1 MDYAVIRL
9 ESMNIFYWTV
19 WFAGKRKAKFASQAR
34 AIAFCERLCTDG
46 QLFGLHDRY
55 SLTRYRLRAPRKALV
70 LGLARSLCT
79 WAHR

>member
-46 QLFGLHDRY
+46 QL
-55 SLTRYRLRAPRKALV
+55 
-70 LGLARSLCT
+70 LGFTIDIR
-79 WAHR
+79 